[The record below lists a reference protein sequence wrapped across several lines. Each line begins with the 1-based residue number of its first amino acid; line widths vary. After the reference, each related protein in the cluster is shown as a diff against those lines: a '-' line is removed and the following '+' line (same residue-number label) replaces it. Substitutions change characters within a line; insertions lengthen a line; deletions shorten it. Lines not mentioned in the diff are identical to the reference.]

1 MKVTPKDG
9 RLYAEV
15 TLRDVVEHTKDLSGL
30 PMLTEV
36 KRLYD
41 ENDKLRELAKLM
53 HETIKDLQATFDV
66 GVVAGGVTLDAEY
79 FEHELRELGIEVE

>member
-30 PMLTEV
+30 PMLAEV

-41 ENDKLRELAKLM
+41 ENDKLRELAS
-53 HETIKDLQATFDV
+53 
-66 GVVAGGVTLDAEY
+66 
-79 FEHELRELGIEVE
+79 ELLRLADSAYAPIDGADEWMDGIAAAVKCMLELGIEVPDV